1 MESAGVNFNI
11 DPNQQIPVLDSTAN
25 KILDGIYKYL
35 SSISNNVDETGRN
48 TNSHLEEISRGQRDG
63 ERAASS
69 RSKASENNN
78 RAVQKALSGINDSQN
93 RASKASQSND
103 RAVQK
108 ALAGI
113 SNGQKNS
120 LASEGR
126 NRAVDRA
133 LAGNSAK
140 AMNNNFKNLLSGI
153 LGGLRDLGG
162 LLMPHLTSHFK
173 SQADLARRL
182 RQNFNTREEKDKAQR
197 MANSMQGTVEAKFGF
212 KLDRSEINDY
222 LLSLQSMGKDLDTMG
237 EERVAAF
244 AALKKSGL
252 SDEAALKAAM
262 SASADTVNKLTDAA
276 TDPRA
281 RQLIMKQIETASD
294 AELAMNGVDNV
305 FGQIIVSSQNMSKN
319 AGNAITDFD
328 KMSES
333 LANNRRAANGMTE
346 EVDGAML
353 AIQGGIKTIGS
364 EGNALVENANKYSV
378 QQLRALASSGD
389 EATKK
394 MANQMLQIK
403 NMQASGA
410 EIGTNT
416 RSSAQ
421 NKSAKRDNATD
432 GKLNFEI
439 QKLMGKLDNN
449 LFGGMFGKMANSID
463 EMFGG
468 STDITTIASTGFRVV
483 AKLLTSINM
492 KTGFIGKALLGLGG
506 AAAVVALV
514 ANWDKIKPKLGEIF
528 DKIKPVLA
536 KVVQNIPG
544 IIKDIVSGIGS
555 LFSKFVQNLPSLAK
569 DIVSGIGSL
578 LPKIWGGL
586 KSAFS
591 GLFSG
596 DGLLGK
602 AGSSLSGSLSGL
614 SKSLA
619 GSGKS
624 AAGSVR
630 SATSKVDLSGIGKS
644 IKDSAPTFKGFF
656 DGLGSAIADA
666 VPGIRDI
673 VLKVVDVIDKFID
686 IVAPAVPAIVQVL
699 QTVAEAIIPTVDAI
713 REIGVSVVD
722 CIRELGVSLIDGV
735 KEIVVTT
742 VDAVKEVLLAL
753 AEPIR
758 LIAEAVNVLVKAI
771 APVIPKIVSTIEY
784 AVKQILPQV
793 LNLIGEVVRTIL
805 PPILEIAKKVVDTL
819 LPPIV
824 DAFTKLVDTI
834 MPPIAEVL
842 QTVAALI
849 DRIVNLVIDI
859 LEPPLTAIS
868 EVITS
873 VADFVNDIV
882 GVAHGMFNFFADKL
896 PPIIGWMSGIFSWLS
911 EYIFPIVKSGF
922 NVLYNIVN
930 ALWKG
935 LKLVIEAALTPIKKI
950 INAIDL
956 GIKAVKFAIYD
967 AMDTGDEEHETAIAR
982 REMEE
987 AALVLQGH
995 DAGEKTLALKKAYE
1009 DYLAQHV
1016 DEEGNSTIGDSASD
1030 TGKEAERLWK
1040 RYTDALAKEKSSLEK
1055 AYDEAADAGSGL
1067 VNAVDDFVG
1076 NIGKAVNS
1084 GGPTFDAAAAN
1095 SAADYLSGKNGGI
1108 TMKGNVTLP
1117 ANTGSLLEAIANN
1130 VKKHTDLLT
1139 KIHDFITKIK
1149 TYAKGTPGTHGAG
1162 LVGEAGREAI
1172 VPLDNKSAMQA
1183 VVDKMTPA
1191 DKQNIAN
1198 AAAGEYAEAL
1208 NRLNAW
1214 KGGKLKPKDFALMI
1228 GPIAREA
1235 MKTTG
1240 MPASVLVAQAALETG
1255 WGKTAKAEF
1264 RNLFGIKGKGDAGS
1278 AKVWTHERRKDGSKE
1293 VKEDYFAQYSSFVA
1307 SIEAYNRYLMN
1318 AKRPKH
1324 KLPGDLRYAEAMQHV
1339 FEPNLFAYLIRDG
1352 GYATSAN
1359 YGAKLVSVMKGHNL
1373 YQYDLQ
1379 PGAIHLKNIGSIQS
1393 ELIRKAVEN
1402 LKSPESSAKRM
1413 EKLRQDEY
1421 ERLVKK
1427 AAAEGKNPPK
1437 PPAGLNL
1444 GPAMIANAV
1453 NATLGSAA
1461 ADTVAAANEQV
1472 QPIAKEL
1479 TPEEYSQLYSNLA
1492 EGTDVVAEGVKAK
1505 TDTQLETLQNLSKNA
1520 INTVIAQ
1527 TNGQVRYDVSNSKS
1541 AKKVSDSN
1549 SQRDEIVLA
1558 MKDVVKYLRDMAAFV
1573 KKPTGASV
1581 PARLPH
1587 A

>member
-25 KILDGIYKYL
+25 KILDSIYKYL
-35 SSISNNVDETGRN
+35 SNISDNIDETGRN
-48 TNSHLEEISRGQRDG
+48 TSSHLDEISRGQRH
-63 ERAASS
+63 E
-69 RSKASENNN
+69 ENSATA
-78 RAVQKALSGINDSQN
+78 R
-93 RASKASQSND
+93 SKASQSND

-113 SNGQKNS
+113 SNNQRNS
-120 LASEGR
+120 LANENR
-126 NRAVDRA
+126 NRAVDKA
-133 LAGNSAK
+133 LTGSSAK
-140 AMNNNFKNLLSGI
+140 AMNNNFKNLLNGI
-153 LGGLRDLGG
+153 LGGLKNLGG
-162 LLMPHLTSHFK
+162 LLMPHLVSHFK
-173 SQADLARRL
+173 SQADLAKRL

-364 EGNALVENANKYSV
+364 EGNALVENANKYSI

-389 EATKK
+389 EATQK

-421 NKSAKRDNATD
+421 NKSAKRDNASN
-432 GKLNFEI
+432 GKINFEI
-439 QKLMGKLDNN
+439 QKFLGKLDNN
-449 LFGGMFGKMANSID
+449 VFGGNFGKMANRID
-463 EMFGG
+463 EMFGD
-468 STDITTIASTGFRVV
+468 SADITTIASTGFRIVS
-483 AKLLTSINM
+483 KLLTSINM
-492 KTGFIGKALLGLGG
+492 KTGFMGKALLGLGG

-528 DKIKPVLA
+528 DNIRPMIA
-536 KVVQNIPG
+536 KVVQNIPSF
-544 IIKDIVSGIGS
+544 I
-555 LFSKFVQNLPSLAK
+555 K

-578 LPKIWGGL
+578 LPEVWKGL
-586 KSAFS
+586 KNALS
-591 GLFSG
+591 GFFSG

-602 AGSSLSGSLSGL
+602 AGSSISGSLSGL

-630 SATSKVDLSGIGKS
+630 SATSKVDLSGVGKS

-967 AMDTGDEEHETAIAR
+967 AMDTGDEEHETAVAR

-1191 DKQNIAN
+1191 DKQNIAS

-1437 PPAGLNL
+1437 PPSGLNL

-1461 ADTVAAANEQV
+1461 ADTVAAANEQAQ

>member
-25 KILDGIYKYL
+25 KILDSIYKYL
-35 SSISNNVDETGRN
+35 SNISDNIDETGRN
-48 TNSHLEEISRGQRDG
+48 TNSHLDEISRGQRR
-63 ERAASS
+63 E
-69 RSKASENNN
+69 ENSATA
-78 RAVQKALSGINDSQN
+78 R
-93 RASKASQSND
+93 SKASQSND

-113 SNGQKNS
+113 SNNQRNS
-120 LASEGR
+120 LANESR

-140 AMNNNFKNLLSGI
+140 AMNNNFKNLLGGI

-162 LLMPHLTSHFK
+162 LLMPRLTSHFK
-173 SQADLARRL
+173 SQADLAKRL
-182 RQNFNTREEKDKAQR
+182 RQNFATREEKDKAQR

-281 RQLIMKQIETASD
+281 RQLIIKQIETASE

-410 EIGTNT
+410 EIGTKT

-439 QKLMGKLDNN
+439 QKLMGKLDNTI
-449 LFGGMFGKMANSID
+449 FGGMFGKMANSID

-483 AKLLTSINM
+483 AKLLTSINL
-492 KTGFIGKALLGLGG
+492 KTGFMGKALLGLGG
-506 AAAVVALV
+506 VAAVVALI

-528 DKIKPVLA
+528 DNIKPMLA
-536 KVVQNIPG
+536 KFVQNLPG
-544 IIKDIVSGIGS
+544 FIKDIVSGIGS
-555 LFSKFVQNLPSLAK
+555 LFSKFVQNLPSFAK
-569 DIVSGIGSL
+569 DIISGIGDL
-578 LPKIWGGL
+578 LPRIWEGL

-591 GLFSG
+591 GFFSG

-602 AGSSLSGSLSGL
+602 AGSSISGSLSGL

-624 AAGSVR
+624 AAGSVK
-630 SATSKVDLSGIGKS
+630 SAASKVDLSGVGQS

-673 VLKVVDVIDKFID
+673 ILKVVDVIDKFID

-771 APVIPKIVSTIEY
+771 APVVPKIISTIEY
-784 AVKQILPQV
+784 AVKNILPQV
-793 LNLIGEVVRTIL
+793 LNLMGEVVRTIL
-805 PPILEIAKKVVDTL
+805 PPILNIAKKVVDTL

-824 DAFTKLVDTI
+824 DAFTKLVDII

-842 QTVAALI
+842 QTVAELI
-849 DRIVNLVIDI
+849 DRIVNLVLDI
-859 LEPPLTAIS
+859 LEPPLKAIS
-868 EVITS
+868 RVITS
-873 VADFVNDIV
+873 VANFVDDIV
-882 GVAHGMFNFFADKL
+882 GVSHGLFDLFIDSI
-896 PPIIGWMSGIFSWLS
+896 PTIIGWISGVFKWLKNGIGPVIS
-911 EYIFPIVKSGF
+911 SGF
-922 NVLYNIVN
+922 SLIKDTLFFLWDLLKEILTKVIVSPILAVFNMLNYVVKGIRLGVIELCDWGPENEETKQARQEYEDAKFAAFGATGIDAIAKQITYENAKRTYEQALEGNDMKALEAAAEALKAASEGYRAEHNSLAEKAEIDRQVQQKRLGNSLDKFGDALTSDTLLNGPKFDTAAADKAQEIVN
-930 ALWKG
+930 RMK
-935 LKLVIEAALTPIKKI
+935 
-950 INAIDL
+950 N
-956 GIKAVKFAIYD
+956 
-967 AMDTGDEEHETAIAR
+967 
-982 REMEE
+982 
-987 AALVLQGH
+987 
-995 DAGEKTLALKKAYE
+995 
-1009 DYLAQHV
+1009 
-1016 DEEGNSTIGDSASD
+1016 GNS
-1030 TGKEAERLWK
+1030 
-1040 RYTDALAKEKSSLEK
+1040 
-1055 AYDEAADAGSGL
+1055 AD
-1067 VNAVDDFVG
+1067 
-1076 NIGKAVNS
+1076 
-1084 GGPTFDAAAAN
+1084 
-1095 SAADYLSGKNGGI
+1095 GI
-1108 TMKGNVTLP
+1108 TMQGNVTLP
-1117 ANTGSLLEAIANN
+1117 ENTGSLLETITGG
-1130 VKKHTDLLT
+1130 VEKHTYLLT
-1139 KIHDFITKIK
+1139 KIYDFITKIK
-1149 TYAKGTPGTHGAG
+1149 TYAKGTPGTHEAG

-1172 VPLDNKSAMQA
+1172 VPLDDQAAMKK
-1183 VVDKMTPA
+1183 VVDKMAPG
-1191 DKQNIAN
+1191 DKKNIAN
-1198 AAAGEYAEAL
+1198 ATGVVKGTAADIAIAFARDQAAAKKPYSIFKDGFVCNTLVHAAYKKAGLLKGWDLNYHNVSKWWVGEPRLHKVPLSEA
-1208 NRLNAW
+1208 
-1214 KGGKLKPKDFALMI
+1214 KPGMI
-1228 GPIAREA
+1228 GFSNKS
-1235 MKTTG
+1235 KTTG
-1240 MPASVLVAQAALETG
+1240 NPQHMGIITENGKWINAS
-1255 WGKTAKAEF
+1255 
-1264 RNLFGIKGKGDAGS
+1264 GS
-1278 AKVWTHERRKDGSKE
+1278 AVNGDYSRKNFRATPDSKGVIE
-1293 VKEDYFAQYSSFVA
+1293 VKMNKKGMVGAG
-1307 SIEAYNRYLMN
+1307 YLDGM
-1318 AKRPKH
+1318 
-1324 KLPGDLRYAEAMQHV
+1324 
-1339 FEPNLFAYLIRDG
+1339 FNL
-1352 GYATSAN
+1352 TSKT
-1359 YGAKLVSVMKGHNL
+1359 YTPS
-1373 YQYDLQ
+1373 
-1379 PGAIHLKNIGSIQS
+1379 GS
-1393 ELIRKAVEN
+1393 
-1402 LKSPESSAKRM
+1402 
-1413 EKLRQDEY
+1413 
-1421 ERLVKK
+1421 
-1427 AAAEGKNPPK
+1427 
-1437 PPAGLNL
+1437 
-1444 GPAMIANAV
+1444 
-1453 NATLGSAA
+1453 LGSPDGIAA
-1461 ADTVAAANEQV
+1461 SPAEQITSQNGSSTAQQEAATVV
-1472 QPIAKEL
+1472 AKEL